1 MASVSDVAATG
12 SANAALA
19 GGAIIAGGGAV
30 AMAGAAAATSS
41 STSATGVQISET
53 MQVMYNYVPN
63 LSDEIYLYVNDPV
76 IVKTKFDDGWAFGYN
91 MTTKQEGSFPLACVG
106 PYDKENNNSKGG
118 PRAGGSADFG
128 SRGSSLY
135 LNEKYASGLSRLRE
149 STTANGVT
157 TIAPPPGGGGGV
169 STAGSGVPSNQ
180 RTYPSLY
187 NSMYQS

>member
-1 MASVSDVAATG
+1 
-12 SANAALA
+12 
-19 GGAIIAGGGAV
+19 
-30 AMAGAAAATSS
+30 MAGAAIAGGAMAAASS
-41 STSATGVQISET
+41 SSGNSATGVQISET
-53 MQVMYNYVPN
+53 MQVIYNYVPN

-106 PYDKENNNSKGG
+106 PYDKDNGKKTGA

-135 LNEKYASGLSRLRE
+135 LNEKYASGLSKLRE

-157 TIAPPPGGGGGV
+157 TFATPTTGGGT
-169 STAGSGVPSNQ
+169 SAATPAANQ